1 MSDSASAD
9 APPGRPRPAA
19 RSGARPGPRPAAQN
33 GRPPRRLSQTQRAYE
48 ELKHLILENRMP
60 AGTQAL
66 EQEVARQLN
75 MSRTPVREALIR
87 LAQEGMVEVRPRHG
101 MRVLPVSVADMREI
115 YEILASLEAAAAGAA
130 ARRGVGPQQMAVLEQ
145 AVATM
150 EDAERRDDR
159 VAWAAGDAMFHR
171 LLVEASGNRRLVA
184 MVEAVRDQS
193 HRVRMLTL
201 QLRPRPVNS
210 NRDHA
215 EVLQAIRDRDEETA
229 YRVHRR
235 HRVEAGRML
244 IALLEQHGLDHL

>member
-1 MSDSASAD
+1 MSDTMPAD
-9 APPGRPRPAA
+9 APPLLPRT
-19 RSGARPGPRPAAQN
+19 RPGQRG
-33 GRPPRRLSQTQRAYE
+33 GRAPRRVSQTQRAYD
-48 ELKHLILENRMP
+48 ELKSLILDNVMP

-66 EQEVARQLN
+66 EQEVARRLN

-130 ARRGVGPQQMAVLEQ
+130 ARQGIGPRHMAALEQ
-145 AVATM
+145 AVIDM
-150 EDAERRDDR
+150 EAALQRDDR
-159 VAWAAGDAMFHR
+159 AAWAAGDAAFHR
-171 LLVEASGNRRLVA
+171 LLVEASGNRRLMA

-193 HRVRMLTL
+193 HRVRMVTL

-235 HRVEAGRML
+235 HRVEAGRLL